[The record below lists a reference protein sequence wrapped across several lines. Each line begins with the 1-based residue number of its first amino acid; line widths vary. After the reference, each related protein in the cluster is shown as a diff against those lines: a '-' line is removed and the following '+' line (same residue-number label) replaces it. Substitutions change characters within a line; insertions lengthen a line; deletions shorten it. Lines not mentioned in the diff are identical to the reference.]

1 MRYLLHIDFI
11 QEILDAD
18 DTPLRDYSGHTMAR
32 DIVQFVPFRELM
44 KKAGPSGNVV
54 RIHPLV
60 SQSCAVLYPIQTC
73 IFMSLYYFLCNY

>member
-1 MRYLLHIDFI
+1 MRYLLHIDSI

-18 DTPLRDYSGHTMAR
+18 DTPLRDHSGHTMAR

-54 RIHPLV
+54 RIH
-60 SQSCAVLYPIQTC
+60 
-73 IFMSLYYFLCNY
+73 